1 MSKKINW
8 AGVLL
13 VLACVA
19 GIWYVSTTFEQEISI
34 TGTVTCISEPTGTL
48 WIQGEDGIWYMPVA
62 PISPA
67 YTNGTR
73 VTVTAIVK
81 KGDIATHRENYLSID
96 ILTITRA

>member
-1 MSKKINW
+1 
-8 AGVLL
+8 
-13 VLACVA
+13 
-19 GIWYVSTTFEQEISI
+19 
-34 TGTVTCISEPTGTL
+34 
-48 WIQGEDGIWYMPVA
+48 MPVA

-73 VTVTAIVK
+73 VAVTAIVK